1 MFRLF
6 PPLWHHRSRMVFG
19 KGAHANARACLD
31 GLTWELA
38 GKRPQGSPYSTYG
51 LVWHMS
57 FWMENE
63 LERIDGRTPTYP
75 EHASLGWP
83 DDAPPN
89 ADEWSDAGARFR
101 AALDRLARL
110 AEAAPEVRSR
120 TVPVTSQA
128 GHANQGTTVEDVVWQ
143 TVVHTS
149 HHLGQVVLL
158 RRLLGAWPPPGGGD
172 TW

>member
-1 MFRLF
+1 M
-6 PPLWHHRSRMVFG
+6 SRTQAELVSG
-19 KGAHANARACLD
+19 KGAHTDALRCLE
-31 GLTWELA
+31 GLSFELA
-38 GKRPQGSPYSTYG
+38 GARTAGAPYSVFG
-51 LVWHMS
+51 LVWHMC

-63 LERIDGRTPTYP
+63 LQRIDGGTPAYP

-83 DDAPPN
+83 DDAPD
-89 ADEWSDAGARFR
+89 ARAWSQTLER
-101 AALDRLARL
+101 LESLLNRLATL
-110 AEAAPEVRSR
+110 ADAPPDVRGR
-120 TVPVTSQA
+120 AVPVTSQA

-143 TVVHTS
+143 TLVHNS

>member
-1 MFRLF
+1 MSGTQAQL
-6 PPLWHHRSRMVFG
+6 VFG
-19 KGAHANARACLD
+19 KGAHTDALACLE
-31 GLTWELA
+31 GLTWALA
-38 GKRPQGSPYSTYG
+38 GKRPRGTPYSIYG

-63 LERIDGRTPTYP
+63 LGRIDGKTPTYP
-75 EHASLGWP
+75 AHAAEGWP

-89 ADEWSDAGARFR
+89 ADDWSRAVARFR
-101 AALDRLARL
+101 GALDRLAHL
-110 AEAAPEVRSR
+110 AEAAPEIRSR
-120 TVPVTSQA
+120 AVPVTSEA

-158 RRLLGAWPPPGGGD
+158 RRQLGAWPPPGGGD

>member
-1 MFRLF
+1 M
-6 PPLWHHRSRMVFG
+6 SRTQAELVFG
-19 KGAHANARACLD
+19 KGAHTDALACLD
-31 GLTWELA
+31 GLSWALA
-38 GKRPQGSPYSTYG
+38 GERPRGAPYSVYA

-63 LERIDGRTPTYP
+63 LERIDGKAPAYP

-83 DDAPPN
+83 EDAPAT
-89 ADEWSDAGARFR
+89 ADAWNQVVARFK
-101 AALDRLARL
+101 ASLDRLAGL
-110 AEAAPEVRSR
+110 ADAPPEVRTRAVS
-120 TVPVTSQA
+120 VTSEA